1 MGYTIICIFDF
12 QEKKEKAMWTPGAT
26 EIIIILIIALLLFGP
41 KKIPQI
47 GAGLGRG
54 ILNFK
59 NALKGKNIE
68 EENEEAQSSN
78 NK

>member
-1 MGYTIICIFDF
+1 
-12 QEKKEKAMWTPGAT
+12 MWTPGAT